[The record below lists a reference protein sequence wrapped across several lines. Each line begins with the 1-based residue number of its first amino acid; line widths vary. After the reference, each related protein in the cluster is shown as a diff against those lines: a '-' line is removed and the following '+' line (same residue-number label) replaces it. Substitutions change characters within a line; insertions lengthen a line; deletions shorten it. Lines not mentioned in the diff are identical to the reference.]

1 MSGVDNIFN
10 IPEQKTIPKIVRI
23 AASTVIEIIEVKMEV
38 LRWDKLLN
46 LGLFPK
52 EVYKKEVEAYKAK
65 MCRYGVPLDCR
76 SDYAKTD
83 WQAWTTVMTEDSE
96 YTETVYR
103 KIYDY
108 INETVDR
115 APVSD
120 WYSAERGRQY
130 VFQNRSV
137 LGALF
142 INIM

>member
-1 MSGVDNIFN
+1 MTEKDTWSIKYNI
-10 IPEQKTIPKIVRI
+10 I
-23 AASTVIEIIEVKMEV
+23 
-38 LRWDKLLN
+38 WDKLLN

-130 VFQNRSV
+130 VFKIEVFWV
-137 LGALF
+137 LCL
-142 INIM
+142 

>member
-1 MSGVDNIFN
+1 MDCFR
-10 IPEQKTIPKIVRI
+10 KRYT
-23 AASTVIEIIEVKMEV
+23 
-38 LRWDKLLN
+38 
-46 LGLFPK
+46 
-52 EVYKKEVEAYKAK
+52 KEVEAYKAK

>member
-1 MSGVDNIFN
+1 M
-10 IPEQKTIPKIVRI
+10 EYKIQYNRGQTAESWIVSERGI
-23 AASTVIEIIEVKMEV
+23 Q
-38 LRWDKLLN
+38 
-46 LGLFPK
+46 
-52 EVYKKEVEAYKAK
+52 KEVEAYKAK

-120 WYSAERGRQY
+120 WYQRRARTAVCFSKSKCFGCFVYKYY
-130 VFQNRSV
+130 VE
-137 LGALF
+137 
-142 INIM
+142 

>member
-1 MSGVDNIFN
+1 MEYKYNI
-10 IPEQKTIPKIVRI
+10 I
-23 AASTVIEIIEVKMEV
+23 
-38 LRWDKLLN
+38 WDKLLN

-96 YTETVYR
+96 YTEMVYR